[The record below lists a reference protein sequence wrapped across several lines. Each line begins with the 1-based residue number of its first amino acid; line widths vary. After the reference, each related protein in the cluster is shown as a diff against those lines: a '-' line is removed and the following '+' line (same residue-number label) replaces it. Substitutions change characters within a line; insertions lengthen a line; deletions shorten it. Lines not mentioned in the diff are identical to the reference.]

1 MLNYSFMRYAFIV
14 GIMLSII
21 IPLVGQTA
29 VLKRLSTKGDA
40 LSHTALLGVAIGL
53 VSGANPLVIAII
65 TCIIASLVIEF
76 IRRKFNKY
84 SELSVAIVMSA
95 SIAFAAIISNFA
107 SGNSFSSYLFGSIL
121 LIRNVELIFTIIIF
135 IVTIVFYIG
144 FYHQIMYIT
153 YNETQARLDG
163 VKVNLINLV
172 ETILTAIIIAIAS
185 KIIGALMVS
194 ALMVIPYAASMQL
207 TKSYKRSMIISCII
221 SLLSVV
227 LGLIISYYADFQ
239 PGGTIVVIAVI
250 SLIIT
255 MILNHIFR
263 FTS

>member
-14 GIMLSII
+14 GIMLSLIF
-21 IPLVGQTA
+21 PLVGQTA

-121 LIRNVELIFTIIIF
+121 
-135 IVTIVFYIG
+135 
-144 FYHQIMYIT
+144 
-153 YNETQARLDG
+153 
-163 VKVNLINLV
+163 
-172 ETILTAIIIAIAS
+172 
-185 KIIGALMVS
+185 
-194 ALMVIPYAASMQL
+194 
-207 TKSYKRSMIISCII
+207 
-221 SLLSVV
+221 
-227 LGLIISYYADFQ
+227 
-239 PGGTIVVIAVI
+239 
-250 SLIIT
+250 
-255 MILNHIFR
+255 
-263 FTS
+263 